1 MDAITLDQ
9 FRIFALI
16 TEYGSFSA
24 VARKL
29 NRGQSAITYTIKKL
43 EDQTGLALFSR
54 GAYRPVLTDAGKN
67 LLPRIKRILEE
78 VDAFKV
84 QAHSLSLGLE
94 PELSIVVDSMV
105 PMPLLVDAL
114 AGFQKRYPAVQT
126 RVLVE
131 TLGAAVNTLMEGRAD
146 FGLVIAATS
155 ESSDLVRV
163 PFGEITLV
171 PVVAPHHPLAKMKG
185 LLEADHL
192 RDHIQLVLT
201 DRTSPTSVKDQGVAA
216 TRTWRIADLGA
227 KHAMLISGLGWG
239 SMPNHMVAADL
250 KTGRLIQLKIKS
262 WDGDA
267 KMPRL
272 PIVVAHRRDKALGP
286 SGEWLFK
293 CLTSSS

>member
-1 MDAITLDQ
+1 MDAVTLDQ

-16 TEYGSFSA
+16 AEYGSFSA

-29 NRGQSAITYTIKKL
+29 NRGQSAVTYTIKKL
-43 EDQTGLALFSR
+43 EDQTCLPLFSR
-54 GAYRPVLTDAGKN
+54 DTYRPVLTDAGKN
-67 LLPRIKRILEE
+67 LLPRVKRILEE

-94 PELSIVVDSMV
+94 AELSIVVDSMV

-114 AGFQKRYPAVQT
+114 AEFQKRYPAVQT

-131 TLGAAVNTLMEGRAD
+131 TLSAAATTLIEGRAD
-146 FGLVIAATS
+146 FGIVIAATS

-171 PVVAPHHPLAKMKG
+171 PVAAPHHPLAKMKG
-185 LLEADHL
+185 LLETDQL
-192 RDHIQLVLT
+192 REHIQLVLT
-201 DRTSPTSVKDQGVAA
+201 DRTDPASGKDQGVTA

-227 KHAMLISGLGWG
+227 KHAMLLSGLGWG
-239 SMPNHMVAADL
+239 SMPDHMVAADL
-250 KTGRLIQLKIKS
+250 KAGRLVTLKIKS
-262 WDGDA
+262 WDGDS

-272 PIVVAHRRDKALGP
+272 PLVVAHRRDKALGP

-293 CLTSSS
+293 CLTGGG